1 MALPAA
7 LAVAAD
13 PIASLID
20 TAFIGHIGMV
30 FVFYRSISDLVINEL
45 AFLGVQTILFCVQD
59 RWSSLQQVSR
69 SSCSIKLRG
78 LPFFHWSALQPPL
91 LREEDTVAN
100 MKLKATQVE
109 NLEDESLDNLEKG
122 AAKKEIE
129 DLDKNSSAKTCEM
142 QGLTGDD
149 KLENAKLAQLHR
161 LVRAWLERVNPIQ
174 KRRKMLPKT
183 VTQKIQKQRIVVVC
197 LLLHFLP
204 HPLTDIVVYKRQRI
218 SCHLLFWERKE
229 KISQKICV
237 FF

>member
-1 MALPAA
+1 MISRLVFKWDALGKEILGMALPAA

-30 FVFYRSISDLVINEL
+30 FVFYLSISDLVVNEL

-69 SSCSIKLRG
+69 SPCSIKLRG
-78 LPFFHWSALQPPL
+78 LPFFHWSAFQPPL

-149 KLENAKLAQLHR
+149 KLENAKAGAATSTGESLA
-161 LVRAWLERVNPIQ
+161 
-174 KRRKMLPKT
+174 RK
-183 VTQKIQKQRIVVVC
+183 
-197 LLLHFLP
+197 
-204 HPLTDIVVYKRQRI
+204 
-218 SCHLLFWERKE
+218 SESNSEEE
-229 KISQKICV
+229 KDASKNSNSKDSEAKNSGSLS
-237 FF
+237 FTSLSSSPSY

>member
-1 MALPAA
+1 MISRLVFKWDALGKEILGMALPAA

-78 LPFFHWSALQPPL
+78 FPFFHWSALQPPL

-149 KLENAKLAQLHR
+149 KLENAKAGAATSTGESLA
-161 LVRAWLERVNPIQ
+161 
-174 KRRKMLPKT
+174 RKSESNSEEEKDASKNSNSKDSEAKNNGSLSFTSLSSLPS
-183 VTQKIQKQRIVVVC
+183 
-197 LLLHFLP
+197 
-204 HPLTDIVVYKRQRI
+204 Y
-218 SCHLLFWERKE
+218 
-229 KISQKICV
+229 
-237 FF
+237 